1 MSLKI
6 LVVEDDSSMAELLR
20 RCLGEISSDVLIAY
34 GFDEAMRILRLIP
47 PPDLISLDLSLGIG
61 GAEVTISRIH
71 EIREANPAAVI
82 VVITGAVDKVDRQ
95 RILDAGGDE
104 LWLKSD
110 LMPMP
115 GGVKGFVANLF
126 DALDALVSRPVRYQQ
141 NVRIL
146 EMLAERVAKV
156 RIRDSK

>member
-20 RCLGEISSDVLIAY
+20 RCLCEISSDVLIAH
-34 GFDEAMRILRLIP
+34 GFDAAMEILRRIP

-61 GAEVTISRIH
+61 GAEVTIARIH
-71 EIREANPAAVI
+71 EIREANPSAVI
-82 VVITGAVDKVDRQ
+82 VVLTGAVDKLDRE
-95 RILDAGGDE
+95 RILEAGGDE

-126 DALDALVSRPVRYQQ
+126 DALDALVRRPVRYQH

-146 EMLAERVAKV
+146 ELLAERVAKV
-156 RIRDSK
+156 RLREAR